1 MIKIEI
7 DNLVLIITDT
17 CPTEFSEC
25 AIRCLNKQRPKAM
38 AEWVDEWVDDEPKMH
53 IPRFSKFIGQ
63 LGRIR

>member
-7 DNLVLIITDT
+7 DNLILIITDT

-38 AEWVDEWVDDEPKMH
+38 AEWVDDEPKMH
-53 IPRFSKFIGQ
+53 IPRSSKFIGQ